1 MDKEK
6 VLPFEKFTERYE
18 NWFVK
23 NKFAYW
29 SELEAVGSLI
39 SEGIGLEV
47 GVGTGRFAKP
57 LGIQYGIDPSLQM
70 LKIAKSLG
78 IKVVKAVGEHI
89 PFKNKTFDYCL
100 MVTTICFLED
110 PQKAL
115 KEIYRVLKEN
125 GKVLI
130 GFIDKNSPVG
140 KFYLENKDKS
150 PFYKVANFF
159 STEEISKL
167 LKEVGFRDF
176 KYKQTIFK
184 FYTDLKSVD
193 KIKDGYGEG
202 SFVVIKAKK

>member
-39 SEGIGLEV
+39 SEGVGLEV

-57 LGIQYGIDPSLQM
+57 LGVQYGIDPSLQM

-78 IKVVKAVGEHI
+78 IKAVKAVGEHI

-110 PQKAL
+110 PKKAL

-159 STEEISKL
+159 STEEITNL
-167 LKEVGFRDF
+167 LKEVGFNNF

-184 FYTDLKSVD
+184 FYTELKAVD
-193 KIKDGYGEG
+193 KVKDGYGEG
-202 SFVVIKAKK
+202 SFVVIRGEK